1 MESSMLTKTISIVYW
16 IVCFLVPVGYLV
28 IYHNKMKRK
37 KKCDYNR
44 AFGIAF
50 VIFIILF
57 GLKLLLRLN
66 VAIFEYP
73 NCLINNICESEED
86 DMPVQGKN
94 KTTSQTTK
102 KSTSTTSSTTSTST
116 TTTTKKLDEKTYAKV
131 KEIDGEKVSKGKTS
145 KGYDIYEI
153 NGITYVDGYLIA
165 NKSYFLPEDYAPSD
179 TYTKADKTSNK
190 QCATCINNT
199 AYAAWKDMKAD
210 ASALNL
216 NIWIQSGFRSF
227 VKQTELYNR
236 YVQRDGKEKADTYS
250 ARPGSSEHQTGLCFD
265 LNSISAAFANTN
277 EGKWVNQNAWKYGYI
292 IRYPKGKSN
301 ETGYVYESWHLRY
314 VGTELAKKLY
324 NNGDWI
330 TLEDYF
336 GITSKYDE

>member
-1 MESSMLTKTISIVYW
+1 MESSILTKIVSIVYW
-16 IVCFLVPVGYLV
+16 ILCFLLPVIYLI
-28 IYHNKMKRK
+28 IYHNKVK
-37 KKCDYNR
+37 KKKHKDYNR

-57 GLKLLLRLN
+57 GIKLLLRLN
-66 VAIFEYP
+66 VAVFEYP
-73 NCLINNICESEED
+73 NCLINNVCESEEE
-86 DMPVQGKN
+86 DMPVSEE
-94 KTTSQTTK
+94 KTTNNK
-102 KSTSTTSSTTSTST
+102 KTTSSTSTSSTST
-116 TTTTKKLDEKTYAKV
+116 TTTTTKKVSGKTYAKV
-131 KEIDGEKVSKGKTS
+131 KEIEGEKVSKGKTS

-165 NKSYFLPEDYAPSD
+165 NKTYFLPEDYAPSD
-179 TYTKADKTSNK
+179 TYTKADKEATK

-199 AYAAWKDMKAD
+199 AYQAYKDMKAD

-216 NIWIQSGFRSF
+216 NIYISSGFRSF
-227 VKQTELYNR
+227 ITQRNIYNR
-236 YVQRDGKEKADTYS
+236 NVKNNGQAKADTYS

-265 LNSISAAFANTN
+265 LNTIDAAFANTN

-292 IRYPKGKSN
+292 IRYPKGKTD
-301 ETGYVYESWHLRY
+301 ETGYIYESWHLRY
-314 VGTELAKKLY
+314 VGTELAEKLY

-336 GITSKYDE
+336 GITSKYAE